1 MEDKFNNKYR
11 IETCRLSGWDY
22 SRSGFYF
29 ITICTIN
36 RELFFGTVHTQNFA
50 SASKMTLSKI
60 GKIAQKYWLEIP
72 NHFPFITLDEY
83 VIMPNHIHGILE
95 IKKPN
100 VGGRDDNYK
109 NKFGPQSKNISSIIR
124 GFKIGVKKYATINN
138 IPFNWQPRFYDHII
152 RDNNALKQ
160 IRQYIVDNPKKW
172 EKDRN
177 NSKKL
182 YM

>member
-50 SASKMTLSKI
+50 SAPKMALSKI
-60 GKIAQKYWLEIP
+60 GKIAQKCWLEIP

-95 IKKPN
+95 IKKSN
-100 VGGRDDNYK
+100 VETQNFVMTHR
-109 NKFGPQSKNISSIIR
+109 
-124 GFKIGVKKYATINN
+124 VYAVINTKTN
-138 IPFNWQPRFYDHII
+138 S
-152 RDNNALKQ
+152 
-160 IRQYIVDNPKKW
+160 
-172 EKDRN
+172 DRN
-177 NSKKL
+177 QKT
-182 YM
+182 YHQ